1 MGDMPEL
8 PGIGEIVV
16 IALIIFA
23 LFGYKRLPDA
33 ARSLGRS
40 MRVFRAE
47 TRGLKE
53 DDVRGKAE
61 ARVTTRGPLGDE
73 EAASGPAAAQA
84 DAKPTATVVDAEPA
98 APAAEHAPDAEPAE
112 QRAAGS

>member
-1 MGDMPEL
+1 MPDL
-8 PGIGEIVV
+8 GIGEIAI
-16 IALIIFA
+16 IALVIFA

-61 ARVTTRGPLGDE
+61 ARVTTRGPLGDQE
-73 EAASGPAAAQA
+73 QAASSADGADAGAKPAA
-84 DAKPTATVVDAEPA
+84 PVVDAEPA
-98 APAAEHAPDAEPAE
+98 APAAQPAPDAEPAK
-112 QRAAGS
+112 QQAAGS